1 LSAVGVAQA
10 AEAVAVEPAPP
21 AAQAARRR
29 RARRGRARRRH
40 GRRRAHAR
48 RRAQRP
54 PAGSASWTEAHVRRL
69 FWRAG
74 FGATPAEARRWAK
87 RGKAATLDWVVNG
100 PAGGAQ
106 LRGPEPRVE
115 HRALDPL
122 NEWGDDVLWWLD
134 RMIRTTYPL
143 QEKLTLFWHD
153 HFATSDQE
161 TPLMLAQNRM
171 LRRRALGSFRDLLGE
186 VTRDP
191 AMQLFLSLADSTKD
205 APNENYARE
214 LMELFTL
221 GKGYSEQDVREA
233 ARALTGFTADWHDD
247 GTVTISYDPDE
258 HDDGVK
264 TLLGRRGRLGVDD
277 VLDVVCAH
285 PRHAPF
291 LVDKLWSF
299 FVATPPTRATVR
311 ALVATYRASGLR
323 VKPLV
328 RAILEHPQLYRNL
341 DAPDLV
347 KCPVVY
353 VAGALRTTGSHIVEG
368 YPTWLLSTMGQY
380 PFHPPSV
387 AGWDWGPAW
396 MSSNSM
402 RQRFTLGN
410 YIVNYARPRVRR
422 GGAPATLTPQ
432 EAYELAW
439 RAVGEPHVSAATRRT
454 LTHLAARFF
463 DDLDP
468 AWRDKADWRGE
479 ALQATLR
486 HLLITCPDSQ
496 LH

>member
-1 LSAVGVAQA
+1 MSAVA
-10 AEAVAVEPAPP
+10 
-21 AAQAARRR
+21 
-29 RARRGRARRRH
+29 ARRRH
-40 GRRRAHAR
+40 GRRRRAAR
-48 RRAQRP
+48 RPVRRRE
-54 PAGSASWTEAHVRRL
+54 AGSAGWTEAHVRRL

-87 RGKAATLDWVVNG
+87 RGKRATLDYVVNG
-100 PAGGAQ
+100 PPGGAK
-106 LRGPEPRVE
+106 LRGPAPRVDG
-115 HRALDPL
+115 RPLDPL

-153 HFATSDQE
+153 HFATTAQD

-171 LRRRALGSFRDLLGE
+171 LRRRALGSFRELLGD

-191 AMQLFLSLADSTKD
+191 AMQLFLSLAGSTKN

-233 ARALTGFTADWHDD
+233 ARALTGFTVDWHDN
-247 GTVTISYDPDE
+247 GTVTITYEADE
-258 HDDGVK
+258 HDGGVK
-264 TLLGRRGRLGVDD
+264 TLLGRHGRLGVDD
-277 VLDVVCAH
+277 VLDIVCSH

-291 LVDKLWSF
+291 IATKLWSF
-299 FVATPPTRATVR
+299 FIATPPTPATVR
-311 ALVATYRASGLR
+311 ALAATYRASGLR
-323 VKPLV
+323 IKPLV
-328 RAILEHPQLYRNL
+328 RAILEHPQLYRKL
-341 DAPDLV
+341 DTPDLV

-353 VAGALRTTGSHIVEG
+353 VAGALRTTGSHIVER
-368 YPTWLLSTMGQY
+368 YPTWLLGTMGQY
-380 PFHPPSV
+380 PFHPPTV

-396 MSSNSM
+396 MSSNAM
-402 RQRFTLGN
+402 RQRFELGN
-410 YIVNYARPRVRR
+410 YVVNFGLPRMRR
-422 GGAPATLTPQ
+422 GSAPATLTAR
-432 EAYELAW
+432 EAYDLAW
-439 RAVGEPHVSAATRRT
+439 RAVGEPQVSARTRRT
-454 LTHLAARFF
+454 LTHLAAGFF

-468 AWRDKADWRGE
+468 RWRDQADWRGE

-486 HLLITCPDSQ
+486 HLLIVCPDSQ